1 MISVSMVEANVYQV
15 ISGPG
20 DTDRFRVTMSQEF
33 YRDLCGLYVTHEW
46 LIVQAFNFLM
56 EQDNWKRSISE
67 DFDLSELVSIY
78 SDFESSLKMRL
89 GC

>member
-15 ISGPG
+15 ISGPE
-20 DTDRFRVTMSQEF
+20 DSDRFRVTMSQEF
-33 YRDLCGLYVTHEW
+33 YRDICGLSVTHEW

-56 EQDNWKRSISE
+56 EQENWRDNISD
-67 DFDLSELVSIY
+67 DFDLSELVSKY

>member
-15 ISGPG
+15 ICGPG
-20 DTDRFRVTMSQEF
+20 DTYRFRVTMSQEF
-33 YRDLCGLYVTHEW
+33 YRDLCGLSVTHEW

-56 EQDNWKRSISE
+56 EQDNWKESISE

>member
-15 ISGPG
+15 KCGPG

-33 YRDLCGLYVTHEW
+33 YRDLCGLSVTHDW
-46 LIVQAFNFLM
+46 LIVQAFNFLID
-56 EQDNWKRSISE
+56 QDDWKESISE
-67 DFDLSELVSIY
+67 DFDLSELVSIF
-78 SDFESSLKMRL
+78 SDFESSLKIRL

>member
-1 MISVSMVEANVYQV
+1 MISVSMVKANVYEV
-15 ISGPG
+15 ISGSG
-20 DTDRFRVTMSQEF
+20 DGDRFRVTMSQEL
-33 YRDLCGLYVTHEW
+33 YRDLCGLSVTHEW

-56 EQDNWKRSISE
+56 EQDNWKDKISE

-78 SDFESSLKMRL
+78 SDFESSLKIRL